1 MGHFKNP
8 RWILSF
14 ISVFISAG
22 VFGVACQKTKGEFF
36 AAALGLDKDRI
47 LVASQLATTLNVT
60 SYDLDGNFLGILAD
74 YQAEVNGPRGLVL
87 FDELHALLSLEGD
100 DRLDLINYGGGYSN
114 FLQGSLLTGAI
125 GKMTKNP
132 SGTEIYIIEATN
144 TIERFSLTGE
154 RIPVTGNAFVTG
166 ALAPCAAPAS
176 LRTIVFNN
184 AGRLIAL
191 QSGAA
196 TGFIYTVGNTT
207 ASACTAI
214 AALPT
219 NVNDVI
225 NHSDGNLYW
234 VGTNSQV
241 YRASQTMTG
250 STSIFNNTATIN
262 TPTAIAELPNGDLL
276 IASDTTDSLEVIS
289 TTGVYRGTFHKGTN
303 TQQVH
308 SLLVVPGQ

>member
-1 MGHFKNP
+1 MGFCNSL
-8 RWILSF
+8 RSILSF
-14 ISVFISAG
+14 ISIVICAG

-36 AAALGLDKDRI
+36 AAALGLDKDRV

-60 SYDLDGNFLGILAD
+60 SYDLEGNFLSILAD

-100 DRLDLINYGGGYSN
+100 DRLDLVNLGGGYSN
-114 FLQGSLLTGAI
+114 FLQGSLLAGTI
-125 GKMTKNP
+125 GKITKNQA
-132 SGTEIYIIEATN
+132 GTEVYIIEAAN
-144 TIERFSLTGE
+144 SIERYSLTGE
-154 RIPVTGNAFVTG
+154 RIPVTGSAFVSG

-176 LRTIVFNN
+176 LRAIVFNN
-184 AGRLIAL
+184 AGQLIAL
-191 QSGAA
+191 QSGTT
-196 TGFIYTVGNTT
+196 TGFIYTVGSTT
-207 ASACTAI
+207 ASACSTI

-225 NHSDGNLYW
+225 NHSDGNMYW
-234 VGTNSQV
+234 VGTNNQV

-250 STSIFNNTATIN
+250 STSIFNNVATIN
-262 TPTAIAELPNGDLL
+262 VPTAIAELPNGDLL